1 MNIQAAV
8 KSSDQ
13 TAQAGLSLSDRTY
26 RIVGNLMSQLVPGA
40 KWLNGRVL
48 DSRPR
53 GHRLEPHQIHC
64 VVSLSNHGRIQRGDR
79 GSGPPLKN
87 HKNIGFLSNTG
98 PGPLATKPAFNV
110 GPTSARQ
117 RNAI

>member
-26 RIVGNLMSQLVPGA
+26 RIVGNLMSQLGA
-40 KWLNGRVL
+40 QWSNGRVL

-53 GHRLEPHQIHC
+53 GHR
-64 VVSLSNHGRIQRGDR
+64 
-79 GSGPPLKN
+79 
-87 HKNIGFLSNTG
+87 
-98 PGPLATKPAFNV
+98 
-110 GPTSARQ
+110 
-117 RNAI
+117 

>member
-26 RIVGNLMSQLVPGA
+26 RIVGNLMSQLGA
-40 KWLNGRVL
+40 QWLNGRVL

-53 GHRLEPHQIHC
+53 GHGLEPHRSHC
-64 VVSLSNHGRIQRGDR
+64 VVSLSKMGGSRG
-79 GSGPPLKN
+79 GGPK
-87 HKNIGFLSNTG
+87 KYRFS
-98 PGPLATKPAFNV
+98 
-110 GPTSARQ
+110 
-117 RNAI
+117 

>member
-13 TAQAGLSLSDRTY
+13 TAHAGLSLSDRTY
-26 RIVGNLMSQLVPGA
+26 RIVGNLMSQLGA
-40 KWLNGRVL
+40 QWLNGRVL

-53 GHRLEPHQIHC
+53 GHRLEPHRSHC
-64 VVSLSNHGRIQRGDR
+64 VVSLSNHVGIQRGDR

-110 GPTSARQ
+110 GPTLARQ
-117 RNAI
+117 RNDI